1 MKLDHAQLDMPA
13 ATVTRAVEYLVP
25 ANPLYDMLCTHLHHL
40 ARTAAAAPL
49 LLDHLECATV
59 RLARVLVASA
69 ADDDARHRESF
80 EHSLPARL
88 RLYIES
94 NLTDPRC
101 HQPAPRLWSPNA
113 FHASIPRRVD
123 MTSRDWRCL
132 PESTGRLTVCR
143 RCAGVKRH
151 VRHRCS
157 CLGMPKAPQQGWG
170 AFGNGCS
177 AVSYSPTPCRVQY
190 HRRWRA

>member
-13 ATVTRAVEYLVP
+13 ATVTRAVEYLIP

-49 LLDHLECATV
+49 LLDHLEGATV

-94 NLTDPRC
+94 IL
-101 HQPAPRLWSPNA
+101 A
-113 FHASIPRRVD
+113 V
-123 MTSRDWRCL
+123 TSR
-132 PESTGRLTVCR
+132 RLDCGLRTHFTR
-143 RCAGVKRH
+143 RFRDA
-151 VRHRCS
+151 
-157 CLGMPKAPQQGWG
+157 
-170 AFGNGCS
+170 S
-177 AVSYSPTPCRVQY
+177 A
-190 HRRWRA
+190 